1 MKVTQGEVQERQ
13 VALRIEL
20 DDDDLE
26 PYVDRGYRQV
36 VQKIRIPGFRP
47 GKAPRKVVE
56 GMVGREGLVSESMDF
71 LVADV
76 IVKAVESQEI
86 DSVGFPKVDNVELS
100 PVVVDATV
108 ALNPVLDLGDYWS
121 IRVEDDPVEVTDED
135 VDNELESIR
144 KRYRSW
150 EPVERPVS
158 FDDLVT
164 MTVTGT
170 IDGVEVLSETDG
182 EYVVQ
187 SDSAFPFPGF
197 AAALEGLR
205 ADEPANF
212 TLSLPNDYAD
222 KEIAGK
228 DVEVSVV
235 LTGIKESI
243 LPDLDDEFA
252 RSISDGDLGYDTL
265 DQLRARLQTD
275 IETHAARQNEQ
286 EYRELVIEEFTVNA
300 DIEIAPILVEREVE
314 RSQERRDEMMERLQI
329 SADDYYRFTGKS
341 TEQVLDEMR
350 EEAVNKLNRSHAIA
364 ALIDAESIEVE
375 DADLEERLKQLARE
389 GDESGQKLTNKQL
402 RSEQVRQSVRET
414 LLVKKA
420 VDLLVEVGKG
430 LRDGEGEERSSS
442 DAESR
447 DAAVQSTS
455 AAPAPVERDV

>member
-36 VQKIRIPGFRP
+36 VQRMRVPGFRP

-56 GMVGREGLVSESMDF
+56 GMVGREGLVSESLDF

-76 IVKAVESQEI
+76 IAKAVESQEI
-86 DSVGFPKVDNVELS
+86 DSVGFPQVDNVEFS

-108 ALNPVLDLGDYWS
+108 ALNPVLDLGDYRS
-121 IRVEDDPVEVTDED
+121 IRLEDDPVEVTDED
-135 VDNELESIR
+135 VDAELKSIR

-150 EPVERPVS
+150 EPVKRPVS

-170 IDGVEVLSETDG
+170 IDDVEVFSETDW
-182 EYVVQ
+182 EYVAQ
-187 SDSAFPFPGF
+187 PDSPFPFPGF
-197 AAALEGLR
+197 VDALEGLR

-212 TLSLPNDYAD
+212 TLTLPDDYTD

-228 DVEVSVV
+228 DVEVSLV
-235 LTGIKESI
+235 LTDIKQSV

-252 RSISDGDLGYDTL
+252 RSVSDGDDAYDTL
-265 DQLRARLQTD
+265 DQLRAKLRED
-275 IETHAARQNEQ
+275 IEAHTARQNEQ
-286 EYRELVIEEFTVNA
+286 EYRELVIEELTVNA
-300 DIEIAPILVEREVE
+300 DIEIAPILVEHEVG
-314 RSQERRDEMMERLQI
+314 RYQERRDEMMERLQI
-329 SADDYYRFTGKS
+329 TADDYYRFSGK
-341 TEQVLDEMR
+341 TAEQVLDEMR

-364 ALIDAESIEVE
+364 ALIDEESIEVD

-389 GDESGQKLTNKQL
+389 GDESGQKLTNKQI
-402 RSEQVRQSVRET
+402 RSARVRESVRQT

-420 VDLLVEVGKG
+420 VDMLLDIARGR
-430 LRDGEGEERSSS
+430 LDGDEPPSS
-442 DAESR
+442 DAGSR
-447 DAAVQSTS
+447 DAAERST
-455 AAPAPVERDV
+455 AGAPTSVEGKG

>member
-36 VQKIRIPGFRP
+36 VQRMRVPGFRP

-56 GMVGREGLVSESMDF
+56 GMVGREGLVSESLDF

-76 IVKAVESQEI
+76 IAKAVESQEI
-86 DSVGFPKVDNVELS
+86 DSVGFPQVDNVEFS

-108 ALNPVLDLGDYWS
+108 ALNPVLDLGDYRS
-121 IRVEDDPVEVTDED
+121 IRLEDDPVEVTDED
-135 VDNELESIR
+135 VDAELESIR

-170 IDGVEVLSETDG
+170 IDDVEVFSETDW
-182 EYVVQ
+182 EYVAQ
-187 SDSAFPFPGF
+187 PDSPFPFPGF
-197 AAALEGLR
+197 VDALEGLR

-212 TLSLPNDYAD
+212 TLTLPDDYTD

-228 DVEVSVV
+228 DVEVSIV
-235 LTGIKESI
+235 LTDIKQSV

-252 RSISDGDLGYDTL
+252 RSVSDGDDAYDTL
-265 DQLRARLQTD
+265 DQLRAKLRED
-275 IETHAARQNEQ
+275 IEAHTARQNEQ
-286 EYRELVIEEFTVNA
+286 EYRELVIEELTVNA
-300 DIEIAPILVEREVE
+300 DIEIAPILVEHEVG
-314 RSQERRDEMMERLQI
+314 RYQERRDEMMERLQI
-329 SADDYYRFTGKS
+329 TADDYYRFSGK
-341 TEQVLDEMR
+341 TAEQVLGEMR

-364 ALIDAESIEVE
+364 ALIDAESIEVD

-389 GDESGQKLTNKQL
+389 GDESGQKLTNKQI
-402 RSEQVRQSVRET
+402 RSARVRESVRQT

-420 VDLLVEVGKG
+420 VDMLLDIARGR
-430 LRDGEGEERSSS
+430 LDGDEPPSS
-442 DAESR
+442 DAGNR
-447 DAAVQSTS
+447 DAAERST
-455 AAPAPVERDV
+455 AGAPASVEGNG

>member
-36 VQKIRIPGFRP
+36 VQRMRVPGFRP

-56 GMVGREGLVSESMDF
+56 GMVGREGLVSESLDF

-76 IVKAVESQEI
+76 IAKAVESQEI
-86 DSVGFPKVDNVELS
+86 DSVGFPQVDNVEFS

-108 ALNPVLDLGDYWS
+108 ALNPVLDLGDYRS
-121 IRVEDDPVEVTDED
+121 IRLEDDPVEVTDED
-135 VDNELESIR
+135 VDAELESIR

-170 IDGVEVLSETDG
+170 IDDVEVFSETDW
-182 EYVVQ
+182 EYVAQ
-187 SDSAFPFPGF
+187 PDSPFPFPGF
-197 AAALEGLR
+197 VDALEGLR

-212 TLSLPNDYAD
+212 TLTLPDDYTD

-228 DVEVSVV
+228 DVEVSLV
-235 LTGIKESI
+235 LTDIKQSV

-252 RSISDGDLGYDTL
+252 RSVSDGDDAYDTL
-265 DQLRARLQTD
+265 DQLRAKLRED
-275 IETHAARQNEQ
+275 IEAHTARQNEQ
-286 EYRELVIEEFTVNA
+286 EYRELVIEELTVNA
-300 DIEIAPILVEREVE
+300 DIEIAPILVEHEVG
-314 RSQERRDEMMERLQI
+314 RYQERRDEMMERLQI
-329 SADDYYRFTGKS
+329 TADDYYRFSGK
-341 TEQVLDEMR
+341 TAEQVLDEMR

-364 ALIDAESIEVE
+364 ALIDAESIEVD

-389 GDESGQKLTNKQL
+389 GDESGQKLTNKQI
-402 RSEQVRQSVRET
+402 RSARVRESVRQT

-420 VDLLVEVGKG
+420 VDMLLDIARGR
-430 LRDGEGEERSSS
+430 LDGDEPPSS
-442 DAESR
+442 DAGSI
-447 DAAVQSTS
+447 DAAERST
-455 AAPAPVERDV
+455 AGAPASVEGNG

>member
-36 VQKIRIPGFRP
+36 VQRMRVPGFRP

-56 GMVGREGLVSESMDF
+56 GMVGREGLVSESLDF

-76 IVKAVESQEI
+76 IAKAVESQEI
-86 DSVGFPKVDNVELS
+86 DSVGFPQVDNVEFS

-108 ALNPVLDLGDYWS
+108 ALNPVLDLGDYRS
-121 IRVEDDPVEVTDED
+121 IRLEDDPVEVTDED
-135 VDNELESIR
+135 VDAELESIR

-170 IDGVEVLSETDG
+170 IDDVEVFSETDW
-182 EYVVQ
+182 EYVAQ
-187 SDSAFPFPGF
+187 PDSPFPFPGF
-197 AAALEGLR
+197 VDALEGLR

-212 TLSLPNDYAD
+212 TLTLPDDYTD

-228 DVEVSVV
+228 DVEVSLV
-235 LTGIKESI
+235 LTDIKQSV

-252 RSISDGDLGYDTL
+252 RSVSDGDDAYDTL
-265 DQLRARLQTD
+265 DQLRAKLRED
-275 IETHAARQNEQ
+275 IEAHTARQNEQ
-286 EYRELVIEEFTVNA
+286 EYRELVIEELTVNA
-300 DIEIAPILVEREVE
+300 DIEIAPILVEHEVG
-314 RSQERRDEMMERLQI
+314 RYQERRDEMMERLQI
-329 SADDYYRFTGKS
+329 TADDYYRFSGK
-341 TEQVLDEMR
+341 TAEQVLDEMR

-364 ALIDAESIEVE
+364 ALIDAESIEVD

-389 GDESGQKLTNKQL
+389 GDESGQKLTNKQI
-402 RSEQVRQSVRET
+402 RSARVRESVRQT

-420 VDLLVEVGKG
+420 VDMLLDIARGR
-430 LRDGEGEERSSS
+430 LDGDEPPSSN
-442 DAESR
+442 AGNR
-447 DAAVQSTS
+447 DAAERST
-455 AAPAPVERDV
+455 AGAPASVEGNG

>member
-36 VQKIRIPGFRP
+36 VQRMRVPGFRP

-56 GMVGREGLVSESMDF
+56 GMVGREGLVSESLDF

-76 IVKAVESQEI
+76 IAKAVESQEI
-86 DSVGFPKVDNVELS
+86 DSVGFPQVDNVEFS

-108 ALNPVLDLGDYWS
+108 ALNPVLDLGDYRS
-121 IRVEDDPVEVTDED
+121 IRLEDDPVEVTDED
-135 VDNELESIR
+135 VDAELESIR

-170 IDGVEVLSETDG
+170 IDDVEVFSETDW
-182 EYVVQ
+182 EYVAQ
-187 SDSAFPFPGF
+187 PDSPFPFPGF
-197 AAALEGLR
+197 VDALEGLR

-212 TLSLPNDYAD
+212 ALTLPDDYTD

-228 DVEVSVV
+228 DVEVSLV
-235 LTGIKESI
+235 LTDIKQSV

-252 RSISDGDLGYDTL
+252 RSVSDGDDAYDTL
-265 DQLRARLQTD
+265 DQLRAKLRED
-275 IETHAARQNEQ
+275 IEAHTARQNEQ
-286 EYRELVIEEFTVNA
+286 EYRELVIEELTVNA
-300 DIEIAPILVEREVE
+300 DIEIAPILVEHEVE
-314 RSQERRDEMMERLQI
+314 RYQERRDEMMERLQI
-329 SADDYYRFTGKS
+329 TADDYYRFSGK
-341 TEQVLDEMR
+341 TAEQVLDEMR

-364 ALIDAESIEVE
+364 ALIDAESIEVD

-389 GDESGQKLTNKQL
+389 GDESGQKLTNKQI
-402 RSEQVRQSVRET
+402 RSARVRESVRQT

-420 VDLLVEVGKG
+420 VDMLLDIARGR
-430 LRDGEGEERSSS
+430 LDGDEPPSS
-442 DAESR
+442 DAGNR
-447 DAAVQSTS
+447 DAAERST
-455 AAPAPVERDV
+455 AGAPASVEGNG

>member
-36 VQKIRIPGFRP
+36 VQRMRVPGFRP

-56 GMVGREGLVSESMDF
+56 GMVGREGLVSESLDF

-76 IVKAVESQEI
+76 IAKAVESQAI
-86 DSVGFPKVDNVELS
+86 DSVGFPQVDNVEFS

-108 ALNPVLDLGDYWS
+108 ALNPVLDLGDYRS
-121 IRVEDDPVEVTDED
+121 IRLEDDSVEVTDED
-135 VDNELESIR
+135 VDAELESIR
-144 KRYRSW
+144 KRYISW

-170 IDGVEVLSETDG
+170 IDDVEVFSETDW
-182 EYVVQ
+182 EYVAQ
-187 SDSAFPFPGF
+187 PDSPFPFPGF
-197 AAALEGLR
+197 VDALEGLR

-212 TLSLPNDYAD
+212 ALTLPDDYTD

-228 DVEVSVV
+228 DVEVSLV
-235 LTGIKESI
+235 LTDIKQSV

-252 RSISDGDLGYDTL
+252 RSVSDGDDAYDTL
-265 DQLRARLQTD
+265 DQLRAKLRED
-275 IETHAARQNEQ
+275 IEAHTARQNEQ
-286 EYRELVIEEFTVNA
+286 EYRELVIEELTVNA
-300 DIEIAPILVEREVE
+300 DIEIAPILVEHEVE
-314 RSQERRDEMMERLQI
+314 RYQERRDEMMERLQI
-329 SADDYYRFTGKS
+329 TADDYYRFSGK
-341 TEQVLDEMR
+341 TAEQVLDEMR

-364 ALIDAESIEVE
+364 ALIDEESIEVD

-389 GDESGQKLTNKQL
+389 GDESGQKLTNKQI
-402 RSEQVRQSVRET
+402 RSARVRESVRQT

-420 VDLLVEVGKG
+420 VDMLLDIARGR
-430 LRDGEGEERSSS
+430 LDGDEPPSS
-442 DAESR
+442 DAGSR
-447 DAAVQSTS
+447 DAAERST
-455 AAPAPVERDV
+455 AGAPASVEGNG

>member
-36 VQKIRIPGFRP
+36 VQRMRVPGFRP

-56 GMVGREGLVSESMDF
+56 GMVGREGLVSESLDF

-76 IVKAVESQEI
+76 IAKAVESQEI
-86 DSVGFPKVDNVELS
+86 DSVGFPQVDNVEFS

-108 ALNPVLDLGDYWS
+108 ALNPVLDLGDYRS
-121 IRVEDDPVEVTDED
+121 IRLEDDPVEVTDED
-135 VDNELESIR
+135 VDAELESIR

-170 IDGVEVLSETDG
+170 IDDVEVFSETDW
-182 EYVVQ
+182 EYVAQ
-187 SDSAFPFPGF
+187 PDSPFPFPGF
-197 AAALEGLR
+197 VDALEGLR

-212 TLSLPNDYAD
+212 TLTLPDDYTD

-228 DVEVSVV
+228 DVEVSLA
-235 LTGIKESI
+235 LTDIKQSV

-252 RSISDGDLGYDTL
+252 RSVSDGDDAYDTL
-265 DQLRARLQTD
+265 DQLRAKLRED
-275 IETHAARQNEQ
+275 IEAHTARQNEQ
-286 EYRELVIEEFTVNA
+286 EYRELVIEELTVNA
-300 DIEIAPILVEREVE
+300 DIEIAPILVEHEVG
-314 RSQERRDEMMERLQI
+314 RYQERRDEMMERLQI
-329 SADDYYRFTGKS
+329 TADDYYRFSGK
-341 TEQVLDEMR
+341 TAEQVLDEMR

-364 ALIDAESIEVE
+364 ALIDEESIEVD

-389 GDESGQKLTNKQL
+389 GDESGQKLTNKQI
-402 RSEQVRQSVRET
+402 RSARVRESVRQT

-420 VDLLVEVGKG
+420 VDMLLDIARGR
-430 LRDGEGEERSSS
+430 LDGDEPPSS
-442 DAESR
+442 DAGSR
-447 DAAVQSTS
+447 DAAERST
-455 AAPAPVERDV
+455 AGAPASVEGNG

>member
-36 VQKIRIPGFRP
+36 VQRMRVPGFRP

-56 GMVGREGLVSESMDF
+56 GMVGREGLVSESLDF

-76 IVKAVESQEI
+76 IAKAVESQEI
-86 DSVGFPKVDNVELS
+86 DSVGFPQVDNVEFS

-108 ALNPVLDLGDYWS
+108 ALNPVLDLGDYRS
-121 IRVEDDPVEVTDED
+121 IRLEDDPVEVTDED
-135 VDNELESIR
+135 VDAELESIR

-170 IDGVEVLSETDG
+170 IDDVEVFSETDW
-182 EYVVQ
+182 EYVAQ
-187 SDSAFPFPGF
+187 PDSPFPFPGF
-197 AAALEGLR
+197 VDALEGLR

-212 TLSLPNDYAD
+212 TLTLPDDYTD

-228 DVEVSVV
+228 DVEVSLV
-235 LTGIKESI
+235 LTDIKQSV

-252 RSISDGDLGYDTL
+252 RSVSDGDDAYDTL
-265 DQLRARLQTD
+265 DQLRAKLRED
-275 IETHAARQNEQ
+275 IEAHTARQNEH
-286 EYRELVIEEFTVNA
+286 EYRELVIEELTVNA
-300 DIEIAPILVEREVE
+300 DIEIAPILVEHEVE
-314 RSQERRDEMMERLQI
+314 RYQERRDEMMERLQI
-329 SADDYYRFTGKS
+329 TADDYYRFSGK
-341 TEQVLDEMR
+341 TAEQVLDEMR

-364 ALIDAESIEVE
+364 ALIDAESIEVD

-389 GDESGQKLTNKQL
+389 GDESGQKLTNKQI
-402 RSEQVRQSVRET
+402 RSARVRESVRQT

-420 VDLLVEVGKG
+420 VDMLLDIARGR
-430 LRDGEGEERSSS
+430 LDGDEPPSS
-442 DAESR
+442 DAGSR
-447 DAAVQSTS
+447 DAAERST
-455 AAPAPVERDV
+455 AGAPASVEGNG

>member
-36 VQKIRIPGFRP
+36 VQRMRVPGFRP

-56 GMVGREGLVSESMDF
+56 GMVGREGLVSESLDF

-76 IVKAVESQEI
+76 IAKAVESQEI
-86 DSVGFPKVDNVELS
+86 DSVGFPQVDNVEFS

-108 ALNPVLDLGDYWS
+108 ALNPVLDLGDYRS
-121 IRVEDDPVEVTDED
+121 IRLEDDPVEVTDED
-135 VDNELESIR
+135 VDAELKSIR

-150 EPVERPVS
+150 EPVKRPVS

-170 IDGVEVLSETDG
+170 IDDVEVFSETDW
-182 EYVVQ
+182 EYVAQ
-187 SDSAFPFPGF
+187 PDSPFPFPGF
-197 AAALEGLR
+197 VDALEGLR

-212 TLSLPNDYAD
+212 TLTLPDDYTD

-228 DVEVSVV
+228 NVKVSLV
-235 LTGIKESI
+235 LTDIKQSV

-252 RSISDGDLGYDTL
+252 RSVSDGDDAYDTL
-265 DQLRARLQTD
+265 DQLRAKLRED
-275 IETHAARQNEQ
+275 IEAHTARQNEQ
-286 EYRELVIEEFTVNA
+286 EYRELVIEELTVNA
-300 DIEIAPILVEREVE
+300 DIEIAPILVEHEVE
-314 RSQERRDEMMERLQI
+314 RYQERRDEMMERLQI
-329 SADDYYRFTGKS
+329 TADDYYRFSGK
-341 TEQVLDEMR
+341 TAEQVLDEMR

-364 ALIDAESIEVE
+364 ALIDEESIEVD

-389 GDESGQKLTNKQL
+389 GDESGQKLTNKQI
-402 RSEQVRQSVRET
+402 RSARVRESVRQT

-420 VDLLVEVGKG
+420 VDMLLDIARGR
-430 LRDGEGEERSSS
+430 LDGDEPPSS
-442 DAESR
+442 DAGSR
-447 DAAVQSTS
+447 DAAERST
-455 AAPAPVERDV
+455 AGAPASVEGNG

>member
-26 PYVDRGYRQV
+26 PYVNRGYRQV
-36 VQKIRIPGFRP
+36 VQRMRVPGFRP

-56 GMVGREGLVSESMDF
+56 GMVGREGLVSESLDF

-76 IVKAVESQEI
+76 IAKAVESQAI
-86 DSVGFPKVDNVELS
+86 DSVGFPQVDNVEFS

-108 ALNPVLDLGDYWS
+108 ALNPVLDLGDYRS
-121 IRVEDDPVEVTDED
+121 IRLEDDPVEVTDED
-135 VDNELESIR
+135 VDAELESIR

-170 IDGVEVLSETDG
+170 IDDVEVFSETDW
-182 EYVVQ
+182 EYVAQ
-187 SDSAFPFPGF
+187 PDSPFPFPGF
-197 AAALEGLR
+197 VDALEGLR

-212 TLSLPNDYAD
+212 TLTLPDDYTD

-228 DVEVSVV
+228 DVEVSLV
-235 LTGIKESI
+235 LTDIKQSV

-252 RSISDGDLGYDTL
+252 RSVSDGDDAYDTL
-265 DQLRARLQTD
+265 DQLRAKLRED
-275 IETHAARQNEQ
+275 IEAHTARQNEQ
-286 EYRELVIEEFTVNA
+286 EYRELVIEELTVNA
-300 DIEIAPILVEREVE
+300 DIEIAPILVEHEVE
-314 RSQERRDEMMERLQI
+314 RYQERRDEMMERLQI
-329 SADDYYRFTGKS
+329 TADDYYRFSGK
-341 TEQVLDEMR
+341 TAEQVLDEMR

-364 ALIDAESIEVE
+364 ALIDAESIEVD

-389 GDESGQKLTNKQL
+389 GDESGQKLTNKQI
-402 RSEQVRQSVRET
+402 RSARVRESVRQT

-420 VDLLVEVGKG
+420 VDMLLDIARGR
-430 LRDGEGEERSSS
+430 LDGDEPPSS
-442 DAESR
+442 DAGNR
-447 DAAVQSTS
+447 DAAERST
-455 AAPAPVERDV
+455 AGAPASVEGNG

>member
-36 VQKIRIPGFRP
+36 VQRMRVPGFRP

-56 GMVGREGLVSESMDF
+56 GMVGREGLVSESLDF

-76 IVKAVESQEI
+76 IAKAVESQEI
-86 DSVGFPKVDNVELS
+86 DSVGFPQVDNVEFS

-108 ALNPVLDLGDYWS
+108 ALNPVLDLGDYRS
-121 IRVEDDPVEVTDED
+121 IRLEDDPVEVTDED
-135 VDNELESIR
+135 VNAELESIR

-170 IDGVEVLSETDG
+170 IDDVEVFSETDW
-182 EYVVQ
+182 EYVAQ
-187 SDSAFPFPGF
+187 PDSPFPFPGF
-197 AAALEGLR
+197 VDALEGLR

-212 TLSLPNDYAD
+212 TLTLPDDYTD

-228 DVEVSVV
+228 DVEVSLV
-235 LTGIKESI
+235 LTDIKQSV

-252 RSISDGDLGYDTL
+252 RSVSDGDDAYDTL
-265 DQLRARLQTD
+265 DQLRAKLRED
-275 IETHAARQNEQ
+275 IEAHTARQNEQ
-286 EYRELVIEEFTVNA
+286 EYRELVIEELTVNA
-300 DIEIAPILVEREVE
+300 DIEIAPVLVEHEVG
-314 RSQERRDEMMERLQI
+314 RYQERRDEMMERLQI
-329 SADDYYRFTGKS
+329 TADDYYRFSGK
-341 TEQVLDEMR
+341 TAEQVLDEMR

-364 ALIDAESIEVE
+364 ALIDAESIEVD

-389 GDESGQKLTNKQL
+389 GDESGQKLTNKQI
-402 RSEQVRQSVRET
+402 RSARVRESVRQT

-420 VDLLVEVGKG
+420 VDMLLDIARGR
-430 LRDGEGEERSSS
+430 LDGDEPPSS
-442 DAESR
+442 DAGSI
-447 DAAVQSTS
+447 DAAERST
-455 AAPAPVERDV
+455 AGAPASVEGNG

>member
-36 VQKIRIPGFRP
+36 VQRMRVPGFRP

-56 GMVGREGLVSESMDF
+56 GMVGREGLVSESLEF

-76 IVKAVESQEI
+76 IAKAVESQAI
-86 DSVGFPKVDNVELS
+86 DSVGFPQVDNVEFS

-108 ALNPVLDLGDYWS
+108 ALNPVLDLGDYRS
-121 IRVEDDPVEVTDED
+121 IRLEDDPVEVTDED
-135 VDNELESIR
+135 VDAELESIR

-170 IDGVEVLSETDG
+170 IDDVEVFSETDW
-182 EYVVQ
+182 EYVAQ
-187 SDSAFPFPGF
+187 PDSPFPFPGF
-197 AAALEGLR
+197 VDALEGLR

-212 TLSLPNDYAD
+212 ALTLPDDYTD

-228 DVEVSVV
+228 DVEVSLV
-235 LTGIKESI
+235 LTDIKQSV

-252 RSISDGDLGYDTL
+252 RSVSDGDDAYDTL
-265 DQLRARLQTD
+265 DQLRAKLRED
-275 IETHAARQNEQ
+275 IEAHTARQNEQ
-286 EYRELVIEEFTVNA
+286 EYRELVIEELTVNA
-300 DIEIAPILVEREVE
+300 DIEIAPILVEHEVE
-314 RSQERRDEMMERLQI
+314 RYQERRDEMMERLQI
-329 SADDYYRFTGKS
+329 TADDYYRFSGK
-341 TEQVLDEMR
+341 TAEQVLDEMR

-364 ALIDAESIEVE
+364 ALIDAESIEVD
-375 DADLEERLKQLARE
+375 DADLEKRLKQLARE
-389 GDESGQKLTNKQL
+389 GDESGQKLTNKQI
-402 RSEQVRQSVRET
+402 RSARVRESVRQT

-420 VDLLVEVGKG
+420 VDMLLDIARGR
-430 LRDGEGEERSSS
+430 LDGDEPPSS
-442 DAESR
+442 DAGSR
-447 DAAVQSTS
+447 DAAERST
-455 AAPAPVERDV
+455 AGAPASVEGNG

>member
-26 PYVDRGYRQV
+26 PYVNRGYRQV
-36 VQKIRIPGFRP
+36 VQRMRVPGFRP

-56 GMVGREGLVSESMDF
+56 GMVGREGLVSESLDF

-76 IVKAVESQEI
+76 IAKAVESQEI
-86 DSVGFPKVDNVELS
+86 DSVGFPQVDNVEFS
-100 PVVVDATV
+100 PVIVDATV
-108 ALNPVLDLGDYWS
+108 ALNPVLDLGDYRS
-121 IRVEDDPVEVTDED
+121 IRLEDDPVEVTDED
-135 VDNELESIR
+135 VDAELESIR

-170 IDGVEVLSETDG
+170 IDDVEVFSETDW
-182 EYVVQ
+182 EYVAQ
-187 SDSAFPFPGF
+187 PDSPFPFPGF
-197 AAALEGLR
+197 VDALEGLR

-212 TLSLPNDYAD
+212 TLTLPDDYTD

-228 DVEVSVV
+228 DVEVSLV
-235 LTGIKESI
+235 LTDIKQSV

-252 RSISDGDLGYDTL
+252 RSVSDGDDAYDTL
-265 DQLRARLQTD
+265 DQLRAKLRED
-275 IETHAARQNEQ
+275 IEAHTARQNEQ
-286 EYRELVIEEFTVNA
+286 EYRELVIEELTVNA
-300 DIEIAPILVEREVE
+300 DIEIAPILVEHEVE
-314 RSQERRDEMMERLQI
+314 RYQERRDEMMERLQI
-329 SADDYYRFTGKS
+329 TADDYYRFSGK
-341 TEQVLDEMR
+341 TAEQVLDEMR

-364 ALIDAESIEVE
+364 ALIDAESIEVD

-389 GDESGQKLTNKQL
+389 GDESGQKLTNKQI
-402 RSEQVRQSVRET
+402 RSARVRESVRQT

-420 VDLLVEVGKG
+420 VDMLLDIARGR
-430 LRDGEGEERSSS
+430 LDGDEPPSS
-442 DAESR
+442 DAGSR
-447 DAAVQSTS
+447 DAAERST
-455 AAPAPVERDV
+455 AGAPASVEGNG

>member
-36 VQKIRIPGFRP
+36 VQRMRVPGFRP

-56 GMVGREGLVSESMDF
+56 GMVGREGLVSESLDF

-76 IVKAVESQEI
+76 IAKAVESQEI
-86 DSVGFPKVDNVELS
+86 DSVGFPQVDNVEFS

-108 ALNPVLDLGDYWS
+108 ALNPVLDLGDYRS
-121 IRVEDDPVEVTDED
+121 IRLEDDPVEVTDED
-135 VDNELESIR
+135 VNAELESIR

-170 IDGVEVLSETDG
+170 IDDVEVFSETDW
-182 EYVVQ
+182 EYVAQ
-187 SDSAFPFPGF
+187 PDSPFPFPGF
-197 AAALEGLR
+197 VDALEGLR

-212 TLSLPNDYAD
+212 TLTLPDDYTD

-228 DVEVSVV
+228 DVEVSLV
-235 LTGIKESI
+235 LTDIKQSV

-252 RSISDGDLGYDTL
+252 RSVSDGDDAYDTL
-265 DQLRARLQTD
+265 DQLRAKLRED
-275 IETHAARQNEQ
+275 IEAHTARQNEQ
-286 EYRELVIEEFTVNA
+286 EYRELVIEELTVNA
-300 DIEIAPILVEREVE
+300 DIEIAPILVEHEVG
-314 RSQERRDEMMERLQI
+314 RYQERRDEMMERLQI
-329 SADDYYRFTGKS
+329 TADDYYRFSGK
-341 TEQVLDEMR
+341 TAEQVLDEMR

-364 ALIDAESIEVE
+364 ALIDAESIEVD

-389 GDESGQKLTNKQL
+389 GDESGQKLTNKQI
-402 RSEQVRQSVRET
+402 RSARVRESVRQT

-420 VDLLVEVGKG
+420 VDMLLDIARGR
-430 LRDGEGEERSSS
+430 LDGDEPPSS
-442 DAESR
+442 DAGSI
-447 DAAVQSTS
+447 DAAERST
-455 AAPAPVERDV
+455 AGAPASVEGNG

>member
-36 VQKIRIPGFRP
+36 VQRMRVPGFRP

-56 GMVGREGLVSESMDF
+56 GMVGREGLVSESLDF

-76 IVKAVESQEI
+76 IAKAVESQEI
-86 DSVGFPKVDNVELS
+86 DSVGFPQVDNVEFS

-108 ALNPVLDLGDYWS
+108 ALNPVLDLGDYRS
-121 IRVEDDPVEVTDED
+121 IRLEDDPVEVTDED
-135 VDNELESIR
+135 VDAELKSIR

-150 EPVERPVS
+150 EPVKRPVS

-170 IDGVEVLSETDG
+170 IDDVEVFSETDW
-182 EYVVQ
+182 EYVAQ
-187 SDSAFPFPGF
+187 PDSPFPFPGF
-197 AAALEGLR
+197 VDALEGLR

-212 TLSLPNDYAD
+212 TLTLPDDYTD

-228 DVEVSVV
+228 NVKVSLV
-235 LTGIKESI
+235 LTDIKQSV

-252 RSISDGDLGYDTL
+252 RSVSDGDDAYDTL
-265 DQLRARLQTD
+265 DQLRAKLRED
-275 IETHAARQNEQ
+275 IEAHTARQNEQ
-286 EYRELVIEEFTVNA
+286 EYRELVIEELTVNA
-300 DIEIAPILVEREVE
+300 DIEIAPILVEHEVE
-314 RSQERRDEMMERLQI
+314 RYQERRDEMMERLQI
-329 SADDYYRFTGKS
+329 TADDYYRFSGK
-341 TEQVLDEMR
+341 TAEQVLDEMR

-364 ALIDAESIEVE
+364 ALIDAESIEVD

-389 GDESGQKLTNKQL
+389 GDESGQKLTNKQI
-402 RSEQVRQSVRET
+402 RSARVRESVRQT

-420 VDLLVEVGKG
+420 VDMLLDIARGR
-430 LRDGEGEERSSS
+430 LDGDEPPSS
-442 DAESR
+442 DAGSR
-447 DAAVQSTS
+447 DAAERST
-455 AAPAPVERDV
+455 AGAPASVEGNG

>member
-36 VQKIRIPGFRP
+36 VQRMRVPGFRP

-56 GMVGREGLVSESMDF
+56 GMVGREGLVSESLDF

-76 IVKAVESQEI
+76 IAKAVESQEI
-86 DSVGFPKVDNVELS
+86 DSVGFPQVDNVEFS

-108 ALNPVLDLGDYWS
+108 ALNPVLDLGDYRS
-121 IRVEDDPVEVTDED
+121 IRLEDDPVEVTDED
-135 VDNELESIR
+135 VDAELESIR

-170 IDGVEVLSETDG
+170 IDDVEVFSETDW
-182 EYVVQ
+182 EYVAQ
-187 SDSAFPFPGF
+187 PDSPFPFPGF
-197 AAALEGLR
+197 VDALEGLR

-212 TLSLPNDYAD
+212 TLTLPDDYTD

-228 DVEVSVV
+228 DVEVSLV
-235 LTGIKESI
+235 LTDIKQSV

-252 RSISDGDLGYDTL
+252 RSVSDGDDAYDTL
-265 DQLRARLQTD
+265 DQLRAKLRED
-275 IETHAARQNEQ
+275 IEAHTARQNEQ
-286 EYRELVIEEFTVNA
+286 EYRELVIEELTVNA
-300 DIEIAPILVEREVE
+300 DIEIAPILVEHEVE
-314 RSQERRDEMMERLQI
+314 RYQERRDEMMERLQI
-329 SADDYYRFTGKS
+329 TADDYYRFSGK
-341 TEQVLDEMR
+341 TAEQVLDEMR

-364 ALIDAESIEVE
+364 ALIDEESIEVD

-389 GDESGQKLTNKQL
+389 GDESGQKLTNKQI
-402 RSEQVRQSVRET
+402 RSARVRESVRQT

-420 VDLLVEVGKG
+420 VDMLLDIARGR
-430 LRDGEGEERSSS
+430 LDGDEPPSS
-442 DAESR
+442 DAGSR
-447 DAAVQSTS
+447 DAAERST
-455 AAPAPVERDV
+455 AGAPASVEGNG

>member
-36 VQKIRIPGFRP
+36 VQRMRVPGFRP

-56 GMVGREGLVSESMDF
+56 GMVGREGLVSESLDF

-76 IVKAVESQEI
+76 IAKAVESQEI
-86 DSVGFPKVDNVELS
+86 DSVGFPQVDNVEFS

-108 ALNPVLDLGDYWS
+108 ALNPVLDLGDYRS
-121 IRVEDDPVEVTDED
+121 IRLEDDPVEVTDED
-135 VDNELESIR
+135 VDAELESIR

-170 IDGVEVLSETDG
+170 IDDVEVFSETDW
-182 EYVVQ
+182 EYVAQ
-187 SDSAFPFPGF
+187 PDSPFPFPGF
-197 AAALEGLR
+197 VDALEGLR

-212 TLSLPNDYAD
+212 TLTLPDDYTD

-228 DVEVSVV
+228 DVEVSLV
-235 LTGIKESI
+235 LTDIKQSV

-252 RSISDGDLGYDTL
+252 RSVSDGDDAYDTL
-265 DQLRARLQTD
+265 DQLRAKLRED
-275 IETHAARQNEQ
+275 IEAHTARQNEQ
-286 EYRELVIEEFTVNA
+286 EYRELVIEELTVNA
-300 DIEIAPILVEREVE
+300 DIEIAPILVEHEVE
-314 RSQERRDEMMERLQI
+314 RYQERRDEMMERLQI
-329 SADDYYRFTGKS
+329 TADDYYRFSGK
-341 TEQVLDEMR
+341 TAEQVLDEMR

-364 ALIDAESIEVE
+364 ALIDAESIEVD

-389 GDESGQKLTNKQL
+389 GDESGQKLTNKQI
-402 RSEQVRQSVRET
+402 RSARVRESVRQT

-420 VDLLVEVGKG
+420 VDMLLDIARGR
-430 LRDGEGEERSSS
+430 LDGDEPPSS
-442 DAESR
+442 DAGNR
-447 DAAVQSTS
+447 DAAERST
-455 AAPAPVERDV
+455 AGAPASVEGNG

>member
-13 VALRIEL
+13 VSLRIEL

-36 VQKIRIPGFRP
+36 VQKMRVPGFRP

-56 GMVGREGLVSESMDF
+56 GMVGREGLVSESLDF

-76 IVKAVESQEI
+76 IAKAVESQDI
-86 DSVGFPKVDNVELS
+86 DSVGFPNVDNVEFS

-108 ALNPVLDLGDYWS
+108 ALNPVLDLGDYRS
-121 IRVEDDPVEVTDED
+121 IRLEDDPVEVTDED
-135 VDNELESIR
+135 VDEELESIR

-164 MTVTGT
+164 MTVTGM
-170 IDGVEVLSETDG
+170 IDDVEVFSETDW

-187 SDSAFPFPGF
+187 PDSIFPFPGF
-197 AAALEGLR
+197 VDELEGLR
-205 ADEPANF
+205 VDEPANF
-212 TLSLPNDYAD
+212 TLTLPDDYAD

-228 DVEVSVV
+228 DVKVSLV
-235 LTGIKESI
+235 LTDIKQSV

-252 RSISDGDLGYDTL
+252 RSVSDGDDAYDTF
-265 DQLRARLQTD
+265 DQLRAKLRDD
-275 IETHAARQNEQ
+275 IEAHTARQNEQ
-286 EYRELVIEEFTVNA
+286 EYRELVIEELTVNA
-300 DIEIAPILVEREVE
+300 DIEIAPILVEYEVG
-314 RSQERRDEMMERLQI
+314 RYQERRDEMMERLQI
-329 SADDYYRFTGKS
+329 TADDYYRFSGK
-341 TEQVLDEMR
+341 TAEQVQDEMR
-350 EEAVNKLNRSHAIA
+350 EEAVNSLNRSHAIA

-389 GDESGQKLTNKQL
+389 GDDSGQKLTNKQI
-402 RSEQVRQSVRET
+402 RSARVRESVRQT

-420 VDLLVEVGKG
+420 IDMLVDIAKG
-430 LRDGEGEERSSS
+430 RLDGDESPSS
-442 DAESR
+442 DAGSR
-447 DAAVQSTS
+447 GAAERST
-455 AAPAPVERDV
+455 AEAPASVEGNA

>member
-36 VQKIRIPGFRP
+36 VQRMRVPGFRP

-56 GMVGREGLVSESMDF
+56 GMVGREGLVSESLDF

-76 IVKAVESQEI
+76 IAKAVESQEI
-86 DSVGFPKVDNVELS
+86 DSVGFPQVDNVEFS

-108 ALNPVLDLGDYWS
+108 ALNPVLDLGDYRS
-121 IRVEDDPVEVTDED
+121 IRLEDDPVEVTNED
-135 VDNELESIR
+135 VDAELESIR
-144 KRYRSW
+144 KRHRSW

-170 IDGVEVLSETDG
+170 IDDVEVFSETDW
-182 EYVVQ
+182 EYVAQ
-187 SDSAFPFPGF
+187 PDSPFPFPGF
-197 AAALEGLR
+197 VDALEGLR

-212 TLSLPNDYAD
+212 TLTLPDDYTD

-228 DVEVSVV
+228 DVEVSLV
-235 LTGIKESI
+235 LTDIKQSV

-252 RSISDGDLGYDTL
+252 RSVSDGDDAYDTL
-265 DQLRARLQTD
+265 DQLRAKLRED
-275 IETHAARQNEQ
+275 IEAHTARQNEQ
-286 EYRELVIEEFTVNA
+286 EYRELVIEELTVNA
-300 DIEIAPILVEREVE
+300 DIEIAPILVEHEVE
-314 RSQERRDEMMERLQI
+314 RYQERRDEMMERLQI
-329 SADDYYRFTGKS
+329 TADDYYRFSGK
-341 TEQVLDEMR
+341 TAEQVLDEMR

-364 ALIDAESIEVE
+364 ALIDAESIEVD
-375 DADLEERLKQLARE
+375 DADLEKRLKQLARE
-389 GDESGQKLTNKQL
+389 GDESGQKLTNKQI
-402 RSEQVRQSVRET
+402 RSARVRESVRQT

-420 VDLLVEVGKG
+420 VDMLLDIARGR
-430 LRDGEGEERSSS
+430 LDGDEPPSS
-442 DAESR
+442 DAGSR
-447 DAAVQSTS
+447 DAAERST
-455 AAPAPVERDV
+455 AGAPASVEGNG

>member
-36 VQKIRIPGFRP
+36 VQRMRVPGFRP

-56 GMVGREGLVSESMDF
+56 GMVGREGLVSESLDF

-76 IVKAVESQEI
+76 IAKAVESQEI
-86 DSVGFPKVDNVELS
+86 DSVGFPQVDNVEFS

-108 ALNPVLDLGDYWS
+108 ALNPVLDLGDYRS
-121 IRVEDDPVEVTDED
+121 IRLEDDSVEVTDED
-135 VDNELESIR
+135 VDAELESIR

-170 IDGVEVLSETDG
+170 IDDVEVFSETDW
-182 EYVVQ
+182 EYVAQ
-187 SDSAFPFPGF
+187 PDSPFPFPGF
-197 AAALEGLR
+197 VDALEGLR

-212 TLSLPNDYAD
+212 TLTLPDDYTD

-228 DVEVSVV
+228 DVEVSLV
-235 LTGIKESI
+235 LTDIKQSV

-252 RSISDGDLGYDTL
+252 RSVSDGDDSYDTL
-265 DQLRARLQTD
+265 DQLRAKLRED
-275 IETHAARQNEQ
+275 IEAHTARQNEQ
-286 EYRELVIEEFTVNA
+286 EYRELVIEELTVNA
-300 DIEIAPILVEREVE
+300 DIEIAPILVEHEVE
-314 RSQERRDEMMERLQI
+314 RYQERRDEMMERLQI
-329 SADDYYRFTGKS
+329 TADDYYRFSGK
-341 TEQVLDEMR
+341 TAEQVLDEMR

-364 ALIDAESIEVE
+364 ALIDAESIEVD

-389 GDESGQKLTNKQL
+389 GDESGQKLTNKQI
-402 RSEQVRQSVRET
+402 RSARVRESVRQT

-420 VDLLVEVGKG
+420 VDMLLDIARGR
-430 LRDGEGEERSSS
+430 LDGDEPPSS
-442 DAESR
+442 DAGSR
-447 DAAVQSTS
+447 DAAERST
-455 AAPAPVERDV
+455 AGAPASVEGNG

>member
-36 VQKIRIPGFRP
+36 VQRMRVPGFRP

-56 GMVGREGLVSESMDF
+56 GMVGREGLVSESLDF

-76 IVKAVESQEI
+76 IAKAVESQEI
-86 DSVGFPKVDNVELS
+86 DSVGFPQVDNVEFS

-108 ALNPVLDLGDYWS
+108 ALNPVLDLGDYRS
-121 IRVEDDPVEVTDED
+121 IRLEDDPVEVTDED
-135 VDNELESIR
+135 VDAELESIR
-144 KRYRSW
+144 KRHRSW

-170 IDGVEVLSETDG
+170 IDDVEVFSETDW
-182 EYVVQ
+182 EYVAQ
-187 SDSAFPFPGF
+187 PDSPFPFPGF
-197 AAALEGLR
+197 VDALEGLR

-212 TLSLPNDYAD
+212 TLTLPDDYTD

-228 DVEVSVV
+228 DVEVSLV
-235 LTGIKESI
+235 LTDIKQSV

-252 RSISDGDLGYDTL
+252 RSVSDGDDAYDTL
-265 DQLRARLQTD
+265 DQLRAKLRED
-275 IETHAARQNEQ
+275 IEAHTARQNEQ
-286 EYRELVIEEFTVNA
+286 EYRELVIEELTVNA
-300 DIEIAPILVEREVE
+300 DIEIAPILVEHEVE
-314 RSQERRDEMMERLQI
+314 RYQERRDEMMERLQI
-329 SADDYYRFTGKS
+329 TADDYYRFSGK
-341 TEQVLDEMR
+341 TAEQVLDEMR

-364 ALIDAESIEVE
+364 ALIDAESIEVD
-375 DADLEERLKQLARE
+375 DADLEKRLKQLARE
-389 GDESGQKLTNKQL
+389 GDESGQKLTNKQI
-402 RSEQVRQSVRET
+402 RSARVRESVRQT

-420 VDLLVEVGKG
+420 VDMLLDIARGR
-430 LRDGEGEERSSS
+430 LDGDEPPSS
-442 DAESR
+442 DAGSR
-447 DAAVQSTS
+447 DAAERST
-455 AAPAPVERDV
+455 AGAPASVEGNG

>member
-13 VALRIEL
+13 VSLRIEL

-36 VQKIRIPGFRP
+36 VQRMRVPGFRP

-76 IVKAVESQEI
+76 IAKAVESQEI
-86 DSVGFPKVDNVELS
+86 DSVGFPKVDNVEFS

-108 ALNPVLDLGDYWS
+108 ALNPVLDLGDYRS
-121 IRVEDDPVEVTDED
+121 IRLEDDPVEVTDED
-135 VDNELESIR
+135 VDAELESIR

-170 IDGVEVLSETDG
+170 IDGVEVFSETDW
-182 EYVVQ
+182 EYVAQ
-187 SDSAFPFPGF
+187 PDSPFPFPGF
-197 AAALEGLR
+197 VDALEGLR

-212 TLSLPNDYAD
+212 ALTLPDDYTD

-228 DVEVSVV
+228 DVEVSLV
-235 LTGIKESI
+235 LTDIKQSV

-252 RSISDGDLGYDTL
+252 RSVSDGDDAYDTL
-265 DQLRARLQTD
+265 DQLRAKLRED
-275 IETHAARQNEQ
+275 IEAHTARQNEQ
-286 EYRELVIEEFTVNA
+286 EYRELVIEELTVNA
-300 DIEIAPILVEREVE
+300 DIEIAPILVEHEVG
-314 RSQERRDEMMERLQI
+314 RYQERRDEMMERLQI
-329 SADDYYRFTGKS
+329 TADDYYRFSGK
-341 TEQVLDEMR
+341 TAEQVLDEMR

-364 ALIDAESIEVE
+364 ALIDAESIEVD

-389 GDESGQKLTNKQL
+389 GDESGQKLTNKQI
-402 RSEQVRQSVRET
+402 RSARVRESVRQT

-420 VDLLVEVGKG
+420 VDMLLDIARGR
-430 LRDGEGEERSSS
+430 LDGDEPPSS
-442 DAESR
+442 DAGSI
-447 DAAVQSTS
+447 DAAERST
-455 AAPAPVERDV
+455 AGAPASVEGNG

>member
-36 VQKIRIPGFRP
+36 VQRMRVPGFRP

-56 GMVGREGLVSESMDF
+56 GMVGREGLVSESLDF

-76 IVKAVESQEI
+76 IAKAVESQEI
-86 DSVGFPKVDNVELS
+86 DSVGFPQVDNVEFS

-108 ALNPVLDLGDYWS
+108 ALNPVLDLGDYRS
-121 IRVEDDPVEVTDED
+121 IRLEDDPVEVTDED
-135 VDNELESIR
+135 VDAELESIR

-170 IDGVEVLSETDG
+170 IDDVEVFSETDW
-182 EYVVQ
+182 EYVAQ
-187 SDSAFPFPGF
+187 PDSPFPFPGF
-197 AAALEGLR
+197 VDALEGLR

-212 TLSLPNDYAD
+212 ALTLPDDYTD

-228 DVEVSVV
+228 DVEVSLV
-235 LTGIKESI
+235 LTDIKQSV

-252 RSISDGDLGYDTL
+252 RSVSDGDDAYDTL
-265 DQLRARLQTD
+265 DQLRAKLRED
-275 IETHAARQNEQ
+275 IEAHTARQNEQ
-286 EYRELVIEEFTVNA
+286 EYRELVIEELTVNA
-300 DIEIAPILVEREVE
+300 DIEIAPILVEHEVE
-314 RSQERRDEMMERLQI
+314 RYQERRDEMMERLQI
-329 SADDYYRFTGKS
+329 TADDYYRFSGK
-341 TEQVLDEMR
+341 TAEQVLDEMR

-364 ALIDAESIEVE
+364 ALIDAESIEVD
-375 DADLEERLKQLARE
+375 DADLEKRLKQLARE
-389 GDESGQKLTNKQL
+389 GDESGQKLTNKQI
-402 RSEQVRQSVRET
+402 RSARVRESVRQT

-420 VDLLVEVGKG
+420 VDMLLDIARGR
-430 LRDGEGEERSSS
+430 LDGDEPPSS
-442 DAESR
+442 DAGSR
-447 DAAVQSTS
+447 DAAERST
-455 AAPAPVERDV
+455 AGAPASVEGNG

>member
-36 VQKIRIPGFRP
+36 VQRMRVPGFRP

-56 GMVGREGLVSESMDF
+56 GMVGREGLVSESLDF

-76 IVKAVESQEI
+76 IAKAVESQEI
-86 DSVGFPKVDNVELS
+86 DSVGFPQVDNVEFS

-108 ALNPVLDLGDYWS
+108 ALNPVLDLGDYRS
-121 IRVEDDPVEVTDED
+121 IRLEDDPVEVTDED
-135 VDNELESIR
+135 VDAELESIR

-150 EPVERPVS
+150 EPVDRPVS

-170 IDGVEVLSETDG
+170 IDDVEVFSETDW
-182 EYVVQ
+182 EYVAQ
-187 SDSAFPFPGF
+187 PDSPFPFPGF
-197 AAALEGLR
+197 VDALEGLR

-212 TLSLPNDYAD
+212 ALTLPDDYTD

-228 DVEVSVV
+228 DVEVSLV
-235 LTGIKESI
+235 LTDIKQSV

-252 RSISDGDLGYDTL
+252 RSVSDGDDAYDTL
-265 DQLRARLQTD
+265 DQLRAKLRQD
-275 IETHAARQNEQ
+275 IEAHTARQNEQ
-286 EYRELVIEEFTVNA
+286 EYRELVIEELTVNA
-300 DIEIAPILVEREVE
+300 DIEIAPVLVEHEVG
-314 RSQERRDEMMERLQI
+314 RYQERRDEMMERLQI
-329 SADDYYRFTGKS
+329 TADDYYRFSGK
-341 TEQVLDEMR
+341 TAEQVLDEMR

-364 ALIDAESIEVE
+364 ALIDAESIEVD

-389 GDESGQKLTNKQL
+389 GDESGQKLTNKQI
-402 RSEQVRQSVRET
+402 RSARVRESVRQT

-420 VDLLVEVGKG
+420 VDMLLDIARGR
-430 LRDGEGEERSSS
+430 LDGDEPPSS
-442 DAESR
+442 DARSI
-447 DAAVQSTS
+447 DAAERST
-455 AAPAPVERDV
+455 AGAPASVEGNG